1 MFDDLIKPKS
11 KSSTSPS
18 GGGSTVSSSTRSRKL
33 TDEEIRMMNL
43 LIDTENLIV
52 DMNYEY
58 TIAIGGCLV
67 CGNKE
72 GEGHKDKCDV
82 RTTILRL
89 STEIDRIDHVR

>member
-11 KSSTSPS
+11 KSSGCGSSGPS
-18 GGGSTVSSSTRSRKL
+18 ISSSSRKL

-43 LIDTENLIV
+43 LIDAENLIV

-67 CGNKE
+67 CSAKE
-72 GEGHKDKCDV
+72 GDGHKDKCDV